1 MSSPSSEN
9 IDFSNIV
16 LSSVEK
22 INYYE
27 YTLSN
32 PQILEE
38 KEEFEKIDQID
49 SKPSD
54 LESKDYYYSK
64 EDKNVSFL
72 NIEEDQSE
80 IIDIS
85 NLQSE
90 EEHSVFSSQQIYK
103 QLYEKQL
110 KTKKS
115 SH

>member
-16 LSSVEK
+16 LNSVEK

-32 PQILEE
+32 PQIIEE
-38 KEEFEKIDQID
+38 KDEFEKIEQID

-54 LESKDYYYSK
+54 MESKDYYYSK

-72 NIEEDQSE
+72 NIEETNHSE

-103 QLYEKQL
+103 
-110 KTKKS
+110 
-115 SH
+115 